1 MDREQR
7 PVSNVDQI
15 AGLLLE
21 GRNAFRVR
29 EAVAFRN
36 GRGERRVSWWAHRAE
51 LDVLREHAGG
61 LKSSVSA
68 VVRQWW
74 LDGLPLLIDTSVM
87 LGDSG
92 GWTVYVHHLPRFL
105 PRARGTP
112 RGGVGRVAV
121 TRGGVGLGDRPFG
134 QVAPTARLGMA
145 CRIPML

>member
-36 GRGERRVSWWAHRAE
+36 GRGERRVSWWVHRAE

-112 RGGVGRVAV
+112 RGEWVEWPLPEGVLDLETGPSGR
-121 TRGGVGLGDRPFG
+121 
-134 QVAPTARLGMA
+134 
-145 CRIPML
+145 